1 MKSIK
6 ILLAILL
13 IFNVLCSCSII
24 NKSDMSSKEMDKLQ
38 IFTEEFAPLNFMQ
51 AGKVTGQSTEV
62 VREFLKRM
70 GINKDITL
78 LLWSDAYQKLMNE
91 QNIALFSTCLNSE
104 RKDLFKWVGPIS
116 SAEYYFYTS
125 KNYTL
130 NIKSLEDAKKVAK
143 IAVLKDYAIAGVL
156 KKKGS
161 KILLSSTQLRKYSQN
176 Y

>member
-1 MKSIK
+1 
-6 ILLAILL
+6 
-13 IFNVLCSCSII
+13 
-24 NKSDMSSKEMDKLQ
+24 MSSKEMDKLQ

-51 AGKVTGQSTEV
+51 AGKVTGQSTEI
-62 VREFLKRM
+62 VRELLKRM